1 MADELL
7 GWKNKKTCSK
17 LVVVNEIDVSNTQWA
32 NYTQHKHL
40 LASHYSP
47 AQYSVRLPKCQLTK
61 AGSVPCSS
69 KSG

>member
-32 NYTQHKHL
+32 NYTQHKH
-40 LASHYSP
+40 
-47 AQYSVRLPKCQLTK
+47 
-61 AGSVPCSS
+61 
-69 KSG
+69 